1 MALPPGVPNLLDS
14 SIAFLN
20 PTEILTSD
28 LVSDYGSG
36 ATPLWGLFLS
46 GAPIVVADTVLDF
59 GYQQA
64 WSISDYPVE
73 RGGFESYDKVNS
85 PFRVRLQ
92 FVSGGS
98 EANRQALLDSIAAIG
113 DQLTLF
119 TAVTPTAIYPSVNVE
134 HYEYRRTSK
143 NGLGLLIVDVSLLE
157 IRQGTAGNFQN
168 TASPSGFQAAPV
180 GNVQAPEVPADQLPN
195 VTIRPP
201 PGGFPPV
208 GVQ

>member
-1 MALPPGVPNLLDS
+1 MALPPGVPNLLNAGVS
-14 SIAFLN
+14 FLN
-20 PTEILTSD
+20 PIEILTAD
-28 LVSDYGSG
+28 IVTNYGFGTS
-36 ATPLWGLFLS
+36 PQWGLFLN
-46 GAPIVVADTVLDF
+46 GVPIVIADTVVDF

-64 WSISDYPVE
+64 WTVADYPVE

-85 PFRVRLQ
+85 PFRVRIQ

-119 TAVTPTAIYPSVNVE
+119 YAVTPEAIYPSVNVE

-143 NGLGLLIVDVSLLE
+143 NGLGLMIVDVSLLE
-157 IRQGTAGNFQN
+157 IRESQAGNFQN
-168 TASPSGFQAAPV
+168 TASPSGFKAAPA
-180 GNVQAPEVPADQLPN
+180 GNIQAP
-195 VTIRPP
+195 TTTPP
-201 PGGFPPV
+201 S

>member
-1 MALPPGVPNLLDS
+1 MALPPGVPNLLNA

-20 PTEILTSD
+20 PTDILTSD
-28 LVSDYGSG
+28 NVTNYGVG
-36 ATPLWGLFLS
+36 TTPLWGLFL
-46 GAPIVVADTVLDF
+46 GGTPIVIADTVVDF

-85 PFRVRLQ
+85 PFRVRIQ

-119 TAVTPTAIYPSVNVE
+119 TAVTPEAIYPSVNVE

-143 NGLGLLIVDVSLLE
+143 NGLGLMIVDVSLIE
-157 IRQGTAGNFQN
+157 IRQGQVGNFQN

-180 GNVQAPEVPADQLPN
+180 GNVQSPETTTVIT
-195 VTIRPP
+195 VRPP
-201 PGGFPPV
+201 PGGFPSQQ
-208 GVQ
+208 VQ